1 MITRF
6 HAGDEFKIIMDND
19 QQIAWYPDGEG
30 NNYTITDSGVY
41 IVYFR
46 PNGNGE
52 MTIVDATLI
61 QRFEIGMSVKYPIN
75 EFV

>member
-19 QQIAWYPDGEG
+19 QQITWYPD
-30 NNYTITDSGVY
+30 
-41 IVYFR
+41 
-46 PNGNGE
+46 GE